1 MKNIIEQYKLPPLNK
16 PNAKKPE
23 ELTHVK
29 VDMNENMNDTETPK
43 SCDVNSNETDQRL

>member
-16 PNAKKPE
+16 PNMKKSE

-29 VDMNENMNDTETPK
+29 VDMSEAETQPK
-43 SCDVNSNETDQRL
+43 TCDVNSNETDQRL